1 MQNIVIEPEL
11 DVIEPVDIVYEPIL
25 DYQPLPEP
33 FITIEP
39 ADYNEASSV

>member
-33 FITIEP
+33 FIIIEP
-39 ADYNEASSV
+39 ADYNEESIV